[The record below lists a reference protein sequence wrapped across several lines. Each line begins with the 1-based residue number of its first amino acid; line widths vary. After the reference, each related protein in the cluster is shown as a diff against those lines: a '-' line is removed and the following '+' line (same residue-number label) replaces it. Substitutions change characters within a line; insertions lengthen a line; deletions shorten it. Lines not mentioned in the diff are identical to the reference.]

1 MMRKL
6 VTTEYEEPDISELMQ
21 LEPCSFG
28 IGGRFCIVFNPPL
41 IRKES
46 QDCISVSKSR
56 NKFSS
61 KIKGF

>member
-6 VTTEYEEPDISELMQ
+6 VRSEYEEPDISELMP

-41 IRKES
+41 LRKES
-46 QDCISVSKSR
+46 QDCVSVSKSR

-61 KIKGF
+61 KIEDF

>member
-6 VTTEYEEPDISELMQ
+6 VTTEYEEPDIPELMQ
-21 LEPCSFG
+21 LEHCFG
-28 IGGRFCIVFNPPL
+28 VGGRFCIVFNPPL